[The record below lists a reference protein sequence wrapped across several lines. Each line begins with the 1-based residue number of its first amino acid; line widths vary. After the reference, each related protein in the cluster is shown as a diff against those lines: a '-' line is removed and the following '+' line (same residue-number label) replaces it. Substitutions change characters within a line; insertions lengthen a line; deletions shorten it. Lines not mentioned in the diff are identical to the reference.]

1 MPTSAPAQ
9 NDDTRVFIT
18 DVAGAGNGRSNSLPG
33 RTRSLGG
40 SPWPFVKLSPSPLP
54 RSDFPFHPEGGTC
67 RPPGRDEKVPSE
79 ACHLRRGERRNPRV
93 RWPLPREAR
102 AVDRPRAGRGM
113 QGARSTRGSGVP
125 RRPAERRG
133 PLCKRSERPTAG
145 PACGGR
151 LGHRGDVVI
160 LAERPSRPPRGACRV
175 HPTAAQTR
183 GPSLLSLAGFPS
195 CAPRPSHWPRS
206 PYSQTPLPSPA
217 TSGPKMHCRLQPP
230 LRPLQASERG
240 RFLSHMRHGP
250 LAAGRAPFLAP
261 YVRYAAAPL
270 ICPS

>member
-1 MPTSAPAQ
+1 MPTSAPART
-9 NDDTRVFIT
+9 DDTRVFIT

-40 SPWPFVKLSPSPLP
+40 SPWPFVKLSPSPFP

-67 RPPGRDEKVPSE
+67 RPPGRDEKVPSR
-79 ACHLRRGERRNPRV
+79 ACHLRRGEHRNPRV
-93 RWPLPREAR
+93 RWPLPRGAR
-102 AVDRPRAGRGM
+102 AVDHPRAGRGM

-133 PLCKRSERPTAG
+133 PLCKRSQRPAAG
-145 PACGGR
+145 PARGGR

-183 GPSLLSLAGFPS
+183 GPALLSLAGSPS

-206 PYSQTPLPSPA
+206 PNKADPA
-217 TSGPKMHCRLQPP
+217 SFPR
-230 LRPLQASERG
+230 
-240 RFLSHMRHGP
+240 
-250 LAAGRAPFLAP
+250 
-261 YVRYAAAPL
+261 YVRP
-270 ICPS
+270 

>member
-1 MPTSAPAQ
+1 MPTSAPART
-9 NDDTRVFIT
+9 DDTRVFIT

-40 SPWPFVKLSPSPLP
+40 SPWPFVKLSPSPFP

-102 AVDRPRAGRGM
+102 AVHRPRAGRGM

-175 HPTAAQTR
+175 HPAG
-183 GPSLLSLAGFPS
+183 GPDPQ
-195 CAPRPSHWPRS
+195 PRPPVSGRFPQLRPS
-206 PYSQTPLPSPA
+206 PLP
-217 TSGPKMHCRLQPP
+217 
-230 LRPLQASERG
+230 
-240 RFLSHMRHGP
+240 
-250 LAAGRAPFLAP
+250 LAEEP
-261 YVRYAAAPL
+261 
-270 ICPS
+270 

>member
-1 MPTSAPAQ
+1 MPTSAPART
-9 NDDTRVFIT
+9 DDTRVFIT

-40 SPWPFVKLSPSPLP
+40 SPWPFIKLSPSPFP
-54 RSDFPFHPEGGTC
+54 RSDFPFHPEGGTS

-102 AVDRPRAGRGM
+102 AVDHPRAGRGM
-113 QGARSTRGSGVP
+113 QGARSTRRGRPVAGASGIVAMLSSSP
-125 RRPAERRG
+125 KGRQGHPGAPAASILRRPRPAAPPSCLWPVPPAA
-133 PLCKRSERPTAG
+133 PLAPPTG
-145 PACGGR
+145 
-151 LGHRGDVVI
+151 
-160 LAERPSRPPRGACRV
+160 RGAL
-175 HPTAAQTR
+175 TAR
-183 GPSLLSLAGFPS
+183 
-195 CAPRPSHWPRS
+195 PRF
-206 PYSQTPLPSPA
+206 L
-217 TSGPKMHCRLQPP
+217 PP
-230 LRPLQASERG
+230 LRPVLRCTAASSRLCVPCGPQREAV
-240 RFLSHMRHGP
+240 FQP